1 MFTKTDIA
9 LIIGKK
15 YTGKTTLAKTLAKTL
30 ATQLDNKYIYIDC
43 IKTKDEHIEEIYYDN
58 KNYNN
63 TIIFDNYV
71 ESKNNIDLFNLF
83 IHNNNFTIIFV
94 VQYIITN
101 KINKADV
108 IYFAKEKYKS
118 IIDRY
123 YNKIKSYDK
132 NKNKFIDN
140 MNKLKDYGFICIDKD
155 KRDKKEELFMKI

>member
-1 MFTKTDIA
+1 MFVKSDIA

-15 YTGKTTLAKTLAKTL
+15 NTGKTTLAKTLAK
-30 ATQLDNKYIYIDC
+30 QLDNNYIYIDC
-43 IKTKDEHIEEIYYDN
+43 IKTKDEQIEEIYYD
-58 KNYNN
+58 KKKYNN

-71 ESKNNIDLFNLF
+71 ESKNNIDLINLF

-94 VQYIITN
+94 VQYIISN

-123 YNKIKSYDK
+123 YDKIKSYYK
-132 NKNKFIDN
+132 NKNKFVDN
-140 MNKLKDYGFICIDKD
+140 INKLKDYGFICIDKD

>member
-1 MFTKTDIA
+1 MFVKSDIA

-15 YTGKTTLAKTLAKTL
+15 NTGKTTLARTLAK
-30 ATQLDNKYIYIDC
+30 QLDNNYIYIDC
-43 IKTKDEHIEEIYYDN
+43 IKTKDEQIEEIYYD
-58 KNYNN
+58 KKKYNN

-71 ESKNNIDLFNLF
+71 ESKNNIDLINLF

-94 VQYIITN
+94 VQYIISN

-123 YNKIKSYDK
+123 YDKIKSYYK
-132 NKNKFIDN
+132 NKNKFVDN